1 MPLLP
6 LHKWL
11 LRSVAAFPHCHK
23 RVQSNVG
30 SEYIKLCPFNILF
43 FIAKGD
49 RRPASSRSTFLLGI
63 IGNIAVLHI
72 VSQEKAERRCRMKK
86 SKAKISAFLIFL
98 VIFIVALYLVQDH
111 WGNEIPEVAAEEE
124 QSGAEWSWSQTLTAA
139 EMAAINEGLPEDEQV
154 NEWGWR
160 KIDRIAV
167 IADAL
172 ADLEANA
179 GKNEEELEQMA
190 RAYVEEYIS
199 YKTENIPDISS
210 DEIQSI
216 YADYEDNYNA
226 MSSEER
232 AAIEAVLDENNKQV
246 DARAQ
251 GLMAIDEKYG
261 LYDLPIMYDWLSFSR
276 EQLISDIEV
285 NIDLINETI
294 VQENVDTILELE
306 ASGNPD
312 SLSQEEIDTI
322 INGRHILTEKQVADY
337 RQMQEEIKN
346 TYLAEAEQ
354 AEAGDF
360 YRISRDFHLWYD
372 TEYARINDEED

>member
-1 MPLLP
+1 
-6 LHKWL
+6 
-11 LRSVAAFPHCHK
+11 
-23 RVQSNVG
+23 
-30 SEYIKLCPFNILF
+30 
-43 FIAKGD
+43 
-49 RRPASSRSTFLLGI
+49 
-63 IGNIAVLHI
+63 
-72 VSQEKAERRCRMKK
+72 MKK
-86 SKAKISAFLIFL
+86 NKTQISAFLFFL
-98 VIFIVALYLVQDH
+98 VISIVALFLVRGH

-124 QSGAEWSWSQTLTAA
+124 QSGAEWGWCQTLTAA

-179 GKNEEELEQMA
+179 GKSEEELEQMA
-190 RAYVEEYIS
+190 RAYVEEYLAFQEE
-199 YKTENIPDISS
+199 TEPALPEEKFEALANAYESKS
-210 DEIQSI
+210 NTMSAEEKKAAEAEIKE
-216 YADYEDNYNA
+216 Y
-226 MSSEER
+226 SE
-232 AAIEAVLDENNKQV
+232 ASATQ
-246 DARAQ
+246 AQ

-312 SLSQEEIDTI
+312 SLSQEEIDAI

-337 RQMQEEIKN
+337 RKMQEEIKN

-360 YRISRDFHLWYD
+360 YRISRDFHLWY
-372 TEYARINDEED
+372 EEEDHRIYTEED